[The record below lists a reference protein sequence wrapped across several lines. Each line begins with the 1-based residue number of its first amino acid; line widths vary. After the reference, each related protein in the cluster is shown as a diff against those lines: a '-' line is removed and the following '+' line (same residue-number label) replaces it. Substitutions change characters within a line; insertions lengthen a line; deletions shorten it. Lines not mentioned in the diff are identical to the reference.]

1 MMGRLQSHRSRSR
14 LEVRC
19 SPSLAILMG
28 ALLALAMGILSLWT
42 QPTLAQPQL
51 PQQQL
56 IDQLIFSSPAPTPPP
71 LQTPEA
77 DPNLTPS
84 PTPEGT
90 EATSSP
96 SPTGPPRISLDQTT
110 GSSII
115 VGGIPILELQ
125 TDQYRSEV
133 RTEAVESVIRR
144 FLEFDMSGSL
154 PQPEVRAER
163 DTNQQNILVLGEA
176 DNFPR
181 TRQYLFT
188 VTYADAAAAKGVET
202 PTLTDVRQ
210 VAVQWADQ
218 LERAIQDYRQ
228 VRLDRVRGQDPL
240 VLGTSLLQA
249 LLFLVVGFLLWRIS
263 TYLLSWGQRRLEDRV
278 GSGWMTWIDIGITL
292 SRLTLVIG
300 LTLGSIHLAISSI
313 PLVRPFQR
321 RFYFEL
327 TNVLKTAF
335 GVLSQPLPNSTLS
348 IASLMV
354 FAGLTVVVFT
364 VSHYI
369 SQALKQRFL
378 TRIGL
383 DLGTQ
388 EASATIFKYSL
399 TLLGMLLVLPF
410 SGLNLSSLAV
420 VAGSLVLGVGLGL
433 QNIFNDYVSYLAI
446 LVERPIQVGDLIE
459 VDELI
464 GTVERIHPWATVVR
478 TLDRVFVIVPNS
490 RLTDRKVVNWSYR
503 DPRCRIHIPVGVA
516 YGSDTA
522 AVKEALY
529 HAARSSPMVLSTPEP
544 QVWLTHFG
552 TSSLNFELLV
562 WINRPQDQFLLTS
575 EINYAIDA
583 EFRRR
588 NIVIPFPQ
596 QDLHIRSAEGL
607 QTILGRGSR
616 SSNGTNRPNTNVEG
630 RIIIPPGEA
639 GHLRLEGELDP
650 HFPSNGRES
659 ER

>member
-1 MMGRLQSHRSRSR
+1 MMGRPQSSRSRSNPR
-14 LEVRC
+14 VGFRRSLVALWGGLLILFLGISGLWGG
-19 SPSLAILMG
+19 SP
-28 ALLALAMGILSLWT
+28 T
-42 QPTLAQPQL
+42 TAQPQL
-51 PQQQL
+51 PQQEI
-56 IDQLIFSSPAPTPPP
+56 IDQLIFSSPP
-71 LQTPEA
+71 
-77 DPNLTPS
+77 PS
-84 PTPEGT
+84 PTPDPA
-90 EATSSP
+90 ATPDPTAPSPSP
-96 SPTGPPRISLDQTT
+96 SPTGPPRIPLDQTT
-110 GSSII
+110 GSSIDI
-115 VGGIPILELQ
+115 GGIPIVELQ
-125 TDQYRSEV
+125 SDQYRSEV
-133 RTEAVESVIRR
+133 RTEAVESVINS
-144 FLEFDMSGSL
+144 FLEFDMSGNL
-154 PQPEVRAER
+154 PRPEVRAER
-163 DTNQQNILVLGEA
+163 DDNQQNILVLGEEE
-176 DNFPR
+176 NFAR

-188 VTYADAAAAKGVET
+188 VTYADAAGAKGSET
-202 PTLTDVRQ
+202 PTLADVRQ

-218 LERAIQDYRQ
+218 LERAIEDYRQ
-228 VRLDRVRGQDPL
+228 VQLDQVRGQDPWVL
-240 VLGTSLLQA
+240 VVSLIQA
-249 LLFLVVGFLLWRIS
+249 LLFLVVGFFLWRVS
-263 TYLLSWGQRRLEDRV
+263 SHLLTRSQPYLENRV
-278 GSGWMTWIDIGITL
+278 GSGWMTWIDIG
-292 SRLTLVIG
+292 LTLARLALLVG

-313 PLVRPFQR
+313 PLLRPFQR

-327 TNVLKTAF
+327 INVLSTAF

-459 VDELI
+459 VDDLI

-516 YGSDTA
+516 YGSDTTS
-522 AVKEALY
+522 VKEALY

-544 QVWLTHFG
+544 QVWLTSFG

-575 EINYAIDA
+575 DINYAIDA

-607 QTILGRGSR
+607 QSLLGRPTR
-616 SSNGTNRPNTNVEG
+616 PTNGRTRPSTNVEG
-630 RIIIPPGEA
+630 RIIIPPNEI
-639 GHLRLEGELDP
+639 GHLRLEGEGDP
-650 HFPSNGRES
+650 PHTNGREIDHS
-659 ER
+659 